1 MEGIKVQQPGQ
12 REVRGCGVKRMMPRP
27 FRTLSL
33 VRSPALARLSGSG
46 SLRRAAQA
54 AGLAERTFLRSGSFM
69 ARGASSA
76 MACAVYEPLSGLE
89 IDCLS

>member
-1 MEGIKVQQPGQ
+1 
-12 REVRGCGVKRMMPRP
+12 MMPRP

-33 VRSPALARLSGSG
+33 GEEPGLGPGCQGPARSGGRRRLWDSLSEHSSAR
-46 SLRRAAQA
+46 
-54 AGLAERTFLRSGSFM
+54 GSFM